1 MRKSLCIGFF
11 VAHFGMMSLLFGG
24 DRERLQ
30 IQATGEGGAFFT
42 ENYADQSL
50 MRLIGN
56 LRYDKTYTQTYFRLK
71 IRLAPELYGADRSQ
85 YAVKTKSIF
94 TLGGQN
100 KSAFAWRFDLNYRF
114 YYYNLGQSANIRY
127 NIFYLAAHGSWPR
140 RAKDAWLAQL
150 GYFYRDISGQPFM
163 RLDSYNIQGGIGG
176 RFRDM
181 LNYQIKL
188 YVERFLI
195 RETIPYSEDGPNSG
209 TRAGPLFAVQYG
221 QDYIFNAAYLL
232 VLEQNRLNRKMVVE
246 HSVRLVAGKYLSD
259 CLSLFVYVKYFIR
272 NTGNEVVDEQLT
284 YTPLDSENW
293 LYAKAGYDLGKNS
306 EFFLRLGYINDTLP
320 GRKGELSGWQILAG
334 FHHIFR
340 KQ

>member
-1 MRKSLCIGFF
+1 MRKSLLIGFF
-11 VAHFGMMSLLFGG
+11 LAHFGMLSLLFGG
-24 DRERLQ
+24 NRERLLV
-30 IQATGEGGAFFT
+30 QATGEGGAFLT
-42 ENYADQSL
+42 ENYADKSL

-56 LRYDKTYTQTYFRLK
+56 LRYDKTYTQTYFQLK
-71 IRLAPELYGADRSQ
+71 IRLAPEVYGADRSQ

-114 YYYNLGQSANIRY
+114 YYYDLGQNANIRY
-127 NIFYLAAHGSWPR
+127 NIFYLAAQGSWPR
-140 RAKDAWLAQL
+140 KTGAAWLAQL

-163 RLDSYNIQGGIGG
+163 RLDSYNAQGGIGG
-176 RFRDM
+176 RFRDK
-181 LNYQIKL
+181 LNYQLKL

-195 RETIPYSEDGPNSG
+195 HESIPYSERGRNSG
-209 TRAGPLFAVQYG
+209 TRVGPLLAVRYA

-232 VLEQNRLNRKMVVE
+232 VLEQNRLNRKTVVE

-259 CLSLFVYVKYFIR
+259 RLSLFVYIKYFIR
-272 NTGNEVVDEQLT
+272 NAGNEVVEDHLT

-293 LYAKAGYDLGKNS
+293 LYAKAGYDVGKNS
-306 EFFLRLGYINDTLP
+306 ELFLRFGYLNDTLP
-320 GRKGELSGWQILAG
+320 GRKEELSGWQILAG